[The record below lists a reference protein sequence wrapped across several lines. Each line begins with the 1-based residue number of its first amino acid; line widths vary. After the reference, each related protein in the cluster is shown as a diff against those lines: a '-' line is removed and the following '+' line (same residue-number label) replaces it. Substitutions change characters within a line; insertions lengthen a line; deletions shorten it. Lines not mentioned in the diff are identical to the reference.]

1 MRNCQIIA
9 DEIDANQI
17 ELIFLQSER
26 LNPNA
31 IIDFIENLCKVSRD
45 ELAEE
50 DSPKKFC
57 LQKLVEVA
65 SLNMNRVRFQW

>member
-50 DSPKKFC
+50 DSPRSS
-57 LQKLVEVA
+57 A
-65 SLNMNRVRFQW
+65 SRNLSKSPRST